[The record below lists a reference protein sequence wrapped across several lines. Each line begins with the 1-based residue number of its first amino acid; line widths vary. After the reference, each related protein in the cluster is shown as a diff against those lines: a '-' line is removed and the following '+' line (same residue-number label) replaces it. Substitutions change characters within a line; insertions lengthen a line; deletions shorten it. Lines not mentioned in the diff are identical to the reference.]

1 MTDSIERAQ
10 DREELD
16 RELALRQRKVV
27 SRRCEECGA
36 PSAVLSNGAIARFCN
51 QHLAEFIAERAA
63 CRSGV
68 CE

>member
-10 DREELD
+10 DREQLD
-16 RELALRQRKVV
+16 REFALRQRKPVPQ
-27 SRRCEECGA
+27 RCEECGA
-36 PSAVLSNGAIARFCN
+36 ACAVLSNGARARFCDE
-51 QHLAEFIAERAA
+51 HLAVFIAERAA